1 MNAQLGYHATNTA
14 VINLETNVNLSPAAL
29 TERALERGEGHL
41 AATGALVIE
50 TGARTGRSAGDKRI
64 VRNAS
69 TEEAVSWGDVNMPV
83 APEVFDKL
91 FGRVRAYLDACE
103 TFTFEG
109 FAGVRP
115 EHAKDFRIRC
125 EWASHALFM
134 TQLLHASNGIEEDPF
149 EIIVAP
155 GFACDP
161 ERDGTASNAAI
172 MIDYEARRALIAG
185 TGYSGEIKKSV
196 FSIMNFLL
204 PSQGV
209 LPMHCSANMA
219 PDRSTAIFFGLSGT
233 GKTTLSADP
242 SRLLIGDDEHG
253 WADDEVFNFEAGCYA
268 KCIDLDPERE
278 PDIFHAIRF
287 GALAENV
294 VMDPDTRVLCFT
306 DPTITENTRAGYP
319 LTHIKN
325 IEPSGRGPV
334 PKTVIF
340 LTADAFGVL
349 PPIAR
354 LDRDQAM
361 YYFLSGYTSKV
372 AGTEVGV
379 TTPEPTFS
387 TCFGEPF
394 LPLAPQVYARML
406 KEKVTKAD
414 AQVFLVNT
422 GWNGRGERMPLART
436 RAMINAAL
444 SGAFKQV
451 SFRKDAIFGFE
462 VPESCPGCP
471 EELLDPTSSW
481 KDAAAYRKQAEH
493 LARLFHENFSEKH
506 PSVSQEIRDAG
517 PRL

>member
-1 MNAQLGYHATNTA
+1 ML
-14 VINLETNVNLSPAAL
+14 TNVNLSPASLIEKAI
-29 TERALERGEGHL
+29 ENGEGHL
-41 AATGALVIE
+41 SDTGALAIK
-50 TGARTGRSAGDKRI
+50 TGARTGRSAQDKRI
-64 VRNAS
+64 VRDAL
-69 TEEAVSWGDVNMPV
+69 TDDTISWGDVNIPV
-83 APEVFDKL
+83 EPEVFDKL
-91 FGRVRAYLDACE
+91 FGRVRAYLDARE
-103 TFTFEG
+103 TYTFEG
-109 FAGVRP
+109 FAGVKP
-115 EHAKDFRIRC
+115 GHAKDFRITC

-134 TQLLHASNGIEEDPF
+134 TQLLHRSNMIEDDPF

-155 GFACDP
+155 GFSCIP
-161 ERDGTASNAAI
+161 ERDDTSTDAAI
-172 MIDYEARRALIAG
+172 MIDYRAKRALIAG

-204 PSQGV
+204 PAQGV

-219 PDRSTAIFFGLSGT
+219 PDRSTAVFFGLSGT

-242 SRLLIGDDEHG
+242 ARLLIGDDEHG

-287 GALAENV
+287 GALTENV
-294 VMDPDTRVLCFT
+294 IMDPDTRSLCFT
-306 DPTITENTRAGYP
+306 DPSLTENTRAAYP
-319 LTHIKN
+319 LNHIKN
-325 IEPSGRGPV
+325 IEPSERGPV

-354 LDRDQAM
+354 LDHDQAM

-372 AGTEVGV
+372 AGTEVGI

-406 KEKVTKAD
+406 KEKVSKAG
-414 AQVFLVNT
+414 AQVYLVNT

-444 SGAFKQV
+444 SGAFEDIA
-451 SFRKDAIFGFE
+451 FRKDDVFGFE

-471 EELLDPTSSW
+471 EEVLDPTSSW
-481 KDAAAYRKQAEH
+481 KDKLAYREASEH
-493 LARLFHENFSEKH
+493 LARLFHDNFAKKHGGVSE
-506 PSVSQEIRDAG
+506 EIRSAG
-517 PRL
+517 PRIS